1 MREKSPCTV
10 CGKSTRNLLF
20 NDNKLHIPIC
30 SYECE
35 HKYLDTLSNKE
46 EAKLLRCIDNRITQT
61 KHRLRLCW
69 TTAGVGVLV
78 MLVGF
83 LAKNAAVFIFGASL
97 ASVCAFLTRYL
108 EEKTVKLT
116 STRKRISV

>member
-1 MREKSPCTV
+1 MREESPCTV

-20 NDNKLHIPIC
+20 SDNKLHIPIC
-30 SYECE
+30 SYDCE

-46 EAKLLRCIDNRITQT
+46 EAKLLRHIDNRITQT

-69 TTAGVGVLV
+69 TTAGVGVAG

-83 LAKNAAVFIFGASL
+83 LAKNTAVFIFGASL
-97 ASVCAFLTRYL
+97 ATFCAFLTRYL
-108 EEKTVKLT
+108 EEKIVKLT
-116 STRKRISV
+116 DARKSISV